1 MLLFLNFAKMTR
13 TASQSGAQ
21 KHQFTAKIHRHN
33 CSTVIFQLYILL
45 ANSDQSVPTPAMDG
59 NNLRGRRGRTK
70 PGTRVLGEI

>member
-1 MLLFLNFAKMTR
+1 MLLFLNFAKMTL
-13 TASQSGAQ
+13 TASQSDAQ

-70 PGTRVLGEI
+70 PGTRVLGKI